1 MGYRRVTVELLYQ
14 IHVRLR
20 SGDSHRMIAAA
31 LGLDKK
37 TVNQY
42 AQRILALSIPAGIDY
57 VATLAILAPLLP
69 ANKKPQPAYEVLR
82 PYAEE
87 IKDLITGNKAEYRE
101 GMTAKSAWIVLS
113 RRHALADTTSYETF
127 KRFIRS
133 CPLLAPAPSAVARI
147 EVNPGEEIQID
158 YGKVGTIQERD
169 KRRTVYAFVGI
180 LSASR
185 LPFVQFCTHLD
196 HVSFA
201 VSIAA
206 MLTQFGGV
214 TKRLNLDNLK
224 AGILSPDIYDP
235 TLNRT
240 LAELCEYYGTLADPA
255 RVRAPKDK
263 GKVERA
269 IPLAR
274 ELYKKLCALSPE
286 ALLDRLNANAWQ
298 WSIGEY
304 GTRKHGTTGI
314 PPIEAFLQL
323 EKPHL
328 QPLPAEPFVPASW
341 TTAKVHPDQFI
352 QVHGKYYGLPAQYIG
367 TRVDVRSTATVVSIY
382 HDHHIVRAYPVSSK
396 RRSYVPEDFPAW
408 AEPFVPG
415 SYASFLIAKATLLHP
430 VAGTYLRTIL
440 ADQGNLGIRRAQG
453 CLAVLEKAKTHP
465 DFVRIVQQATA
476 SGLFIPSRLRALFEA
491 PAVTPTLLSFPVSDR
506 GRAMAR
512 TASYYSGS

>member
-20 SGDSHRMIAAA
+20 AGDSHRMIATA

-42 AQRILALSIPAGIDY
+42 AQRILAQKIPATTEY
-57 VATLAILAPLLP
+57 VATLAVLAPLLP
-69 ANKKPQPAYEVLR
+69 ANKKPQPAYAVLH

-127 KRFIRS
+127 KRFVRS
-133 CPLLAPAPSAVARI
+133 CPALAPAPSAVARI

-158 YGKVGTIQERD
+158 YGKVGTIQAHD

-185 LPFVQFCTHLD
+185 LPFIQFCTHQD
-196 HVSFA
+196 NVSFA

-206 MLTQFGGV
+206 MFTQFGGV
-214 TKRLNLDNLK
+214 TTRLNLDNLK

-274 ELYKKLCALSPE
+274 ELYKTLCALFPE
-286 ALLDRLNANAWQ
+286 EPLATRNAKAWE
-298 WSIGEY
+298 WSTGEY

-314 PPIEAFLQL
+314 PPIEAFIQL

-328 QPLPAEPFVPASW
+328 KPLPAEPFVPASW
-341 TTAKVHPDQFI
+341 TTANVHPDQFI
-352 QVHGKYYGLPAQYIG
+352 QVHGKYYGLPARYIG
-367 TRVDVRSTATVVSIY
+367 TRVDVRSTASVISIY

-415 SYASFLIAKATLLHP
+415 SYASFLIGKATLLNP
-430 VAGTYLRTIL
+430 VAGTYLRAIL
-440 ADQGNLGIRRAQG
+440 AEQGNLGLRRAQG

-476 SGLFIPSRLRALFEA
+476 GRLFLPARLRALFEA
-491 PAVTPTLLSFPVSDR
+491 PDRSTTILSFPVSDC

-512 TASYYSGS
+512 SASYYSGS

>member
-14 IHVRLR
+14 IHVRL
-20 SGDSHRMIAAA
+20 SAGDSHRMIATA

-42 AQRILALSIPAGIDY
+42 AKRILTLGIPATTEY
-57 VATLAILAPLLP
+57 VATLAVLATLLS
-69 ANKKPQPAYEVLR
+69 ANKKPKPALTVLS

-87 IKDLITGNKAEYRE
+87 IKDLITGSKAEYRD
-101 GMTAKSAWIVLS
+101 GMTAKSAWIVVS
-113 RRHALADTTSYETF
+113 RRHELGGTTSYETF
-127 KRFIRS
+127 KRFVRS
-133 CPLLAPAPSAVARI
+133 NSLLAPVPSAVARI

-158 YGKVGTIQERD
+158 YGKVGTIQELD

-185 LPFVQFCTHLD
+185 VPYIQFCTHQD
-196 HVSFA
+196 AVSFA

-206 MLTQFGGV
+206 MVTQFGGV
-214 TKRLNLDNLK
+214 TARLNLDNLK

-240 LAELCEYYGTLADPA
+240 LAELCEYYGTVADPA

-263 GKVERA
+263 GKVERV

-274 ELYKKLCALSPE
+274 ELYKTLCALYPDESL
-286 ALLDRLNANAWQ
+286 ATLNAKAWE

-304 GTRKHGTTGI
+304 GTKKHGTTGI
-314 PPIEAFLQL
+314 PPIEAFQQI

-328 QPLPAEPFVPASW
+328 KPLPAEPFVPASW

-352 QVHGKYYGLPAQYIG
+352 QVHGKYYGLPARYIG
-367 TRVDVRSTATVVSIY
+367 TRVEVRSTASVVSIY

-396 RRSYVPEDFPAW
+396 RRTYVAEDFPAW

-415 SYASFLIAKATLLHP
+415 SYATFLIGKASLLNP
-430 VAGTYLRTIL
+430 VAGTYLRAIL
-440 ADQGNLGIRRAQG
+440 KDQGNLGLRRAQG
-453 CLAVLEKAKTHP
+453 CLAVLEKTKTHP

-476 SGLFIPSRLRALFEA
+476 SRLFLPARLRALFEA
-491 PAVTPTLLSFPVSDR
+491 PDRSTAILSFPVSDR

-512 TASYYSGS
+512 SASYYSGS

>member
-20 SGDSHRMIAAA
+20 AGDSHRMIATA

-42 AQRILALSIPAGIDY
+42 AQRILAQKIPATTEY
-57 VATLAILAPLLP
+57 VATLAVLAPLLP
-69 ANKKPQPAYEVLR
+69 ANKKPQPAYAVLH

-127 KRFIRS
+127 KRFVRS
-133 CPLLAPAPSAVARI
+133 CPALAPAPSAVARI

-158 YGKVGTIQERD
+158 YGKVGTIQAHD

-185 LPFVQFCTHLD
+185 LPFIQFCTHQD
-196 HVSFA
+196 NVSFA

-206 MLTQFGGV
+206 MFTQFGGV
-214 TKRLNLDNLK
+214 TTRLNLDNLK

-274 ELYKKLCALSPE
+274 ELYKTLCALFPE
-286 ALLDRLNANAWQ
+286 EPLATRNAKAWE
-298 WSIGEY
+298 WSTGEY

-314 PPIEAFLQL
+314 PPIEAFIQL

-328 QPLPAEPFVPASW
+328 KPLPAEPFVPASW
-341 TTAKVHPDQFI
+341 TTAI
-352 QVHGKYYGLPAQYIG
+352 
-367 TRVDVRSTATVVSIY
+367 SIY

-415 SYASFLIAKATLLHP
+415 SYASFLIGKATLLNP
-430 VAGTYLRTIL
+430 VAGTYLRAIL
-440 ADQGNLGIRRAQG
+440 AEQGNLGLRRAQG

-476 SGLFIPSRLRALFEA
+476 GRLFLPARLRALFEA
-491 PAVTPTLLSFPVSDR
+491 PDRSTTILSFPVSDC

-512 TASYYSGS
+512 SASYYSGS